1 MAGRYDSNLQR
12 ETMMVADQGA
22 LIWRVA
28 ADLLQKRS
36 TTENECRKKNW
47 CMGLTGAPHPKF
59 TFIKFL
65 PGMSTA
71 SGSFFC

>member
-47 CMGLTGAPHPKF
+47 CMGL
-59 TFIKFL
+59 
-65 PGMSTA
+65 
-71 SGSFFC
+71 